1 VKATNKTTSSMT
13 QIADIQSLDTN
24 TVIPEMSFNVK
35 AVYPPKSPK
44 APYNLVVTDSTG
56 EVRLGIWSD
65 VDLSDLRNQ
74 HITVRSTA
82 TRKGLDGLRVSY
94 SDWAKKK
101 ELSCNKNG
109 KIFTDAELAAAG
121 PLSNQQP
128 HAPVT
133 SKSPIGGSNGGV
145 GVAPYNATPAVGPK
159 EFIHQNAQLM
169 VECVKAA
176 KWVDSQ
182 IEDGVSADH
191 LQAIASSLFI
201 AAERAGLA
209 RTFTVTESKPKAQPK
224 DELEQEAGW

>member
-1 VKATNKTTSSMT
+1 MT

-24 TVIPEMSFNVK
+24 TVIPEMSFHVK

-74 HITVRSTA
+74 HITIRSTA

-94 SDWAKKK
+94 SEWAEKK

-121 PLSNQQP
+121 PLSKQQP

-133 SKSPIGGSNGGV
+133 SKSPV
-145 GVAPYNATPAVGPK
+145 TPAGSPVDAK
-159 EFIHQNAQLM
+159 KLIYQNAQLM

-176 KWVDSQ
+176 KWVESQ
-182 IEDGVSADH
+182 IEDGVSSDH
-191 LQAIASSLFI
+191 LQAISSSLFI

-209 RTFTVTESKPKAQPK
+209 RTFGVAEPKKKVEPK
-224 DELEQEAGW
+224 DEFAQEAGW